1 MTDDVTLVDF
11 RHRVVFRR
19 GVNPNRGDAVIVEA
33 VRPGRARRVELGVA
47 VTDAGRPV
55 WIPNPDADPDLLESF
70 RECATAAT
78 LAPATW
84 ALHRRTSAAA
94 SYPRLVPVP
103 S

>member
-19 GVNPNRGDAVIVEA
+19 RVNPNRGDAVIVEA

-47 VTDAGRPV
+47 LTDAGRPV
-55 WIPNPDADPDLLESF
+55 WIPNPDAEPDLLESF
-70 RECATAAT
+70 RECATAARHS
-78 LAPATW
+78 PATW
-84 ALHRRTSAAA
+84 ALHRRTTAAA
-94 SYPRLVPVP
+94 AFPRLVPVP